1 MLDLTGNNQNIRPKR
16 SLNLLL
22 KIHYSIFYH
31 DLNYQRITVFSY
43 IKPIEKCKKKKKCL
57 EFLPFDQKLL
67 LDSAKELLENCFW
80 IRPNNSLKIAS
91 GFDQRTAWKLLLDS
105 AKELL
110 ENCFW
115 IRPKNCLKIASGFGQ
130 RTAWTSFWIRPNN
143 SLKIASGFDQRTA
156 WKLLLD
162 SAKEL
167 LENCFWIRPK
177 NCLKIAS
184 GFGQRTAWKLLL
196 DSSKKLLENCFWIW
210 PKNCLDF
217 LLDST
222 KKLFTFDT
230 TFSSKNSLISLGQ
243 FFMVKG

>member
-1 MLDLTGNNQNIRPKR
+1 MQ
-16 SLNLLL
+16 
-22 KIHYSIFYH
+22 
-31 DLNYQRITVFSY
+31 
-43 IKPIEKCKKKKKCL
+43 KKKKMQKKKCL

-130 RTAWTSFWIRPNN
+130 RTAW
-143 SLKIASGFDQRTA
+143 
-156 WKLLLD
+156 KLLLD
-162 SAKEL
+162 SSKKL

-184 GFGQRTAWKLLL
+184 GFVQKTAWKLLL
-196 DSSKKLLENCFWIW
+196 DSAKELLGLPFGFDQKTAYVWHNLLLWQFECIWTKLKPSILPW
-210 PKNCLDF
+210 
-217 LLDST
+217 
-222 KKLFTFDT
+222 
-230 TFSSKNSLISLGQ
+230 LI
-243 FFMVKG
+243 